1 MRPDDAPP
9 IEVQAGVSSNL
20 SDADVADQPSAA
32 GDQGDDTGGA
42 GDNVDTD
49 AL

>member
-1 MRPDDAPP
+1 
-9 IEVQAGVSSNL
+9 VSSNL

-32 GDQGDDTGGA
+32 ADQGDDTGGA
-42 GDNVDTD
+42 GDDVD